1 MDIDQLVAFERI
13 VREGSFS
20 KAAWSLGIAQPTVSA
35 RIAALETELGGLL
48 FKRGRKVA
56 LTERGIGFLPY
67 ARRALATLQD
77 GLEAARLAQ
86 AGQRGKL
93 NVGVLRSLSGGLF
106 GPAVLGFHQDFPEVE
121 CRVREGDHW
130 SLVDW
135 LCDRLLDLAL
145 ICWPC
150 LDPLLADMTPVV
162 QLREQMVFAV
172 SPQHPLAKPEGIT
185 QAEILAHSSPFL
197 LLRWW
202 QVTPLEI
209 AQLVAQA
216 RFVLDVP
223 NETGRYLIASGQ
235 GGGFFSR
242 PTILPDLE
250 AGRAVEVKVLDMAPI
265 YRDTALVHLAR
276 QDTLS
281 PAAANFV
288 ERLQLEAKVQG
299 LSVQGREQRR
309 EDRGQ

>member
-1 MDIDQLVAFERI
+1 MEMDQLVAFERI

-20 KAAWSLGIAQPTVSA
+20 KAAWALGIAQPTVSA
-35 RIAALETELGGLL
+35 RIQALENEMGGLL
-48 FKRGRKVA
+48 FKRGRKIS
-56 LTERGIGFLPY
+56 LTERGLGFLPY

-77 GLEAARLAQ
+77 GLEAARLAH

-106 GPAVLGFHQDFPEVE
+106 GPAVLAFQQNYPEVE

-130 SLVDW
+130 SLVEW
-135 LCDRLLDLAL
+135 LCDGLIDLAL

-162 QLREQMVFAV
+162 RLQEQMVFVV
-172 SPQHPLAKPEGIT
+172 SPKHPLAKPEGIA
-185 QAEILAHSSPFL
+185 QADILQHSNPFL

-209 AQLVAQA
+209 AQIVAQS
-216 RFVLDVP
+216 RSVLDIP
-223 NETGRYLIASGQ
+223 NETGRYLVAHGQ

-242 PTILPDLE
+242 PTVLPDLE
-250 AGRAVEVKVLDMAPI
+250 AGRAVAVKVLDMPPI

-276 QDTLS
+276 HKLS
-281 PAAANFV
+281 PHATNFV
-288 ERLQLEAKVQG
+288 ERLQLEAKLQG
-299 LSVQGREQRR
+299 LSILG
-309 EDRGQ
+309 